1 MSGPIPHAVA
11 EAAGRH
17 AQQAAGAAA
26 GAALRADADA
36 RGVSI
41 GRALIARYMV
51 GQRPATEPDSLPGRT
66 WRAMS
71 VPARTVVVML
81 AASTSG
87 DPREA
92 ARQPW
97 ESFSDADRASMAACA
112 RDLSRELRDAACLF

>member
-1 MSGPIPHAVA
+1 MSGQLTPAM
-11 EAAGRH
+11 
-17 AQQAAGAAA
+17 AGAA
-26 GAALRADADA
+26 GGHALRAQADA
-36 RGVSI
+36 AGVSI
-41 GRALIARYMV
+41 GRLIGARV
-51 GQRPATEPDSLPGRT
+51 RASIEGRQGREPDSLPGRT

-112 RDLSRELRDAACLF
+112 RDLSRELRDSACLF